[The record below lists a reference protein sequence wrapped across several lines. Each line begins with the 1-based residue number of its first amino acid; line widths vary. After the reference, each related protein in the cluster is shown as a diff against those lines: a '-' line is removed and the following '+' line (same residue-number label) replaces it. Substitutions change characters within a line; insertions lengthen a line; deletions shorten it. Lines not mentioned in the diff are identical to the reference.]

1 MEDQIA
7 ISRIKQGD
15 PGGLEALVMGYQVQ
29 AVYTAYMIV
38 FDRSLAEEV
47 AQTAFVRVVE
57 KIQQFDEARPF
68 APWFFR
74 IVVNEAL
81 RVARQQRLIVS
92 LDDDPDEDVNAV
104 ARWLSDPQPQPEKLV
119 EAKETQQVLLAA
131 LKRLKPE
138 QRAVVVMRY
147 YLEMSEADMSARLD
161 RPVST
166 IKWLLRVARERLQS
180 LLRSSRMFED
190 RD

>member
-15 PGGLEALVMGYQVQ
+15 PGGLEALVGVYQVR

-38 FDRSLAEEV
+38 FDRSLAEEI
-47 AQTAFVRVVE
+47 AQTAFVRIVE
-57 KIQQFDEARPF
+57 KIQQFDEKRPF

-81 RVARQQRLIVS
+81 RVARYQRQTIS
-92 LDDDPDEDVNAV
+92 LDDDPDEDVSAV

-138 QRAVVVMRY
+138 QRAVVVMHY
-147 YLEMSEADMSARLD
+147 YFEMSEADMSARLD

-166 IKWLLRVARERLQS
+166 IKWWLRAARERLQS